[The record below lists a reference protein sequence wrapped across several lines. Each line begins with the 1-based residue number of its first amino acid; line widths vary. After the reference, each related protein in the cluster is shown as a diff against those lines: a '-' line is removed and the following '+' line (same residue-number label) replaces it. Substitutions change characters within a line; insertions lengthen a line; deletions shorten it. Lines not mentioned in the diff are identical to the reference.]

1 MYLDALYRPLII
13 ASFPRQLQAPIGY
26 NPAVY
31 GPWPRRGATIIKM
44 FLPPSWK
51 TTYSPANYKTITM
64 LFNNEHDVSL
74 NPLMMPD
81 SLVQLLDWNCPC
93 RGGLR
98 TVCSCTHRT
107 GALELLCYAEGIDS
121 AKVQEPVTIDT
132 AR

>member
-1 MYLDALYRPLII
+1 
-13 ASFPRQLQAPIGY
+13 
-26 NPAVY
+26 
-31 GPWPRRGATIIKM
+31 M

-51 TTYSPANYKTITM
+51 TTYAPGNFKTVTL
-64 LFNNEHDVSL
+64 LFNNEHDVNL

-93 RGGLR
+93 KGGLR

-107 GALELLCYAEGIDS
+107 AALELLCYAEGIDS
-121 AKVQEPVTIDT
+121 AKVPEPVTIDT